1 MSSAAPLSACFCI
14 CNFVFVYLCLKN
26 SEDKSLQ
33 LFLCLLVST
42 SGTFRNKEK
51 KVKEGGKKEEGGGC
65 FEVCV
70 KWATSETGM
79 PRRCSL
85 GRWTTPLD
93 AETARWDL
101 RCH

>member
-14 CNFVFVYLCLKN
+14 CNFVFVYLCFCIFVYLCLKN

-70 KWATSETGM
+70 
-79 PRRCSL
+79 RIFL
-85 GRWTTPLD
+85 YLYFYV
-93 AETARWDL
+93 
-101 RCH
+101 